1 MRRLLLCSG
10 IYGKKSAIEGLRRF
24 AADRGPDAILF
35 AGGILSPERRTV
47 PRSEGLWGL
56 TPEDEQFAF
65 EFGAALG
72 ALGVFSAVIPEPN
85 FVPEDHFCRLA
96 MAVEL
101 EFPNV
106 HLAHATVVETH
117 DLAVCGL
124 GMAIAEQA
132 LMREDSYSRVK
143 AEYFLRALRFSE
155 KPRKVLL
162 LPEPPPGP
170 LGGPE
175 GNVVV
180 GDLIDWLRPSLC
192 VVAGPTERRG
202 LQRIASTLI
211 VNPGHLAD
219 GSAAWL
225 DWSRGDEVEFLDCNS
240 GAVIRENSP

>member
-1 MRRLLLCSG
+1 MKRLLLCSG
-10 IYGKKSAIEGLRRF
+10 VYGKKAAIEGLRRL
-24 AADRGPDAILF
+24 ATDRRPEAILF
-35 AGGILSPERRTV
+35 AGGILSSQRRAV
-47 PRSEGLWGL
+47 PCSTGLWGL
-56 TPEDEQFAF
+56 TPEDERFAI

-72 ALGVFSAVIPEPN
+72 ALGVFSAVIQEPN
-85 FVPEDHFCRLA
+85 FVPEDQFCRLA

-106 HLAHATVVETH
+106 HVAHATVVETH

-124 GMAIAEQA
+124 GIAIAEQA
-132 LMREDSYSRVK
+132 LMREDSYSRVR
-143 AEYFLRALRFSE
+143 AQYFLRALGSSG

-162 LPEPPPGP
+162 LPEPPPGR
-170 LGGPE
+170 LGGQE
-175 GNVVV
+175 GNVIV

-192 VVAGPTERRG
+192 VVAGSTERRG

-225 DWSRGDEVEFLDCNS
+225 DWSRGDEVEFLECNS